1 MRDKVPDFA
10 GNLKSFKKS
19 VDDAK
24 RLGQAFEASA
34 KASRRR
40 MSSKANPR
48 KKSVM
53 SSFIQNCTHLPSDC

>member
-24 RLGQAFEASA
+24 RLGQAFESSL
-34 KASRRR
+34 KASGRRTR
-40 MSSKANPR
+40 SKAKPR
-48 KKSVM
+48 KKKCD
-53 SSFIQNCTHLPSDC
+53 I